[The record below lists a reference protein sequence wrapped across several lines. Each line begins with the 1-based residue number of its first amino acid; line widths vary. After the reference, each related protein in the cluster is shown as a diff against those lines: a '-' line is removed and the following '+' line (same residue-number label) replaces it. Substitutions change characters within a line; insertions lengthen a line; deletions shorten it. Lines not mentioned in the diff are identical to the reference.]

1 MRAIRGKSSIAGKA
15 LSERR
20 VHGRRGLSWSLA
32 VLLAFWA
39 FSAVPSS
46 AQTLPLHGE
55 AGHLGAL
62 TCGGSTCH
70 GAVQPWQNSA
80 VQQNEYVIWS
90 QRDPH
95 AKAYDTLK
103 GERAQRIARNLGL
116 GDPTSA
122 KICLDCHTD
131 NVPENKRSRQFKI
144 SDGVSC
150 EACHGGAEAWLGVHV
165 SGAGSRADNL
175 KAGMYPTEIPAARA
189 KLCLSCHYGAKD
201 QFLTHRILGA
211 GHPRLTF
218 ELDTFTAGRGIH
230 HVIDADYRQRKPKT
244 WGIRTWVI
252 GQSMAVRETL
262 AGLADPNRNR
272 AGIFPELAFFDC
284 HACHHPMSNLSW
296 RARASTG
303 LGPGVPRLNDANF
316 IMLRVIARVL
326 FPDLAR
332 AIADGTRGLHQ
343 ASLVGPDAVGKA
355 VRDLM
360 TVNDKM
366 LTALDAADVT
376 RPQLLRLFEEL
387 LAEGM
392 AGEYATYM
400 AAEQATMA
408 LDATIHAIEEDGAL
422 GKSGIDRLNKA
433 LESAYAATESEEKF
447 KPDAYIGAIKSLDGV
462 RATEIGRR

>member
-1 MRAIRGKSSIAGKA
+1 MLAMSGGMSGADGVLPERPAGSTRCFFLPLA
-15 LSERR
+15 LS
-20 VHGRRGLSWSLA
+20 
-32 VLLAFWA
+32 LAFFA
-39 FSAVPSS
+39 LSAAPAG

-80 VQQNEYVIWS
+80 VQQNEYVVWS

-95 AKAYDTLK
+95 AKAYDSLK

-122 KICLDCHTD
+122 KICLDCHAD

-150 EACHGGAEAWLGVHV
+150 EACHGGAETWLGIHV
-165 SGAGSRADNL
+165 SGAGNRADNL
-175 KAGMYPTEIPAARA
+175 KAGMYPTEIPVARA

-201 QFLTHRILGA
+201 RFVTHRIMGA

-218 ELDTFTAGRGIH
+218 ELDTFTAGRGVH
-230 HVIDADYRQRKPKT
+230 HVIDADYRQRKPNT
-244 WGIRTWVI
+244 WGIRTWAI
-252 GQSMAVRETL
+252 GQSVAVGETL

-303 LGPGVPRLNDANF
+303 LGPGVPRLNDANL

-332 AIADGTRGLHQ
+332 TIAEGTRGLHQ

-355 VRDLM
+355 IRDLM
-360 TVNDKM
+360 ATNEKM
-366 LTALDAADVT
+366 LTALNTADIT
-376 RPQLLRLFEEL
+376 RPQLLRLFGEL
-387 LAEGM
+387 LAEGL

-408 LDATIHAIEEDGAL
+408 LAATIYAIDGDGAL
-422 GKSGIDRLNKA
+422 GKPGIDRLNKA
-433 LESAYAATESEEKF
+433 LERAYATTESEENF
-447 KPDAYIGAIKSLDGV
+447 KPDAYIEAIKSLDGV
-462 RATEIGRR
+462 RVAEIGRR